1 MKSKAAILNNYGE
14 KLVIDEID
22 VADPQDGEVRVKMR
36 ASGVCHSDL
45 HVIKGDLP
53 IPTPCVLGHEGSGT
67 IEAIGRGVTGLKEG
81 DDVIL
86 SWVPPCGDCHY
97 CVAGKK
103 HLCEHAQMAMF
114 TGGSRLSK
122 GGVPLFSIQGV
133 ASFSERT
140 TLPASGC
147 IPIHNGTSHDVACLV
162 GCGVMTGVG
171 AAINTV
177 QIEAGQTVAVIGC
190 GGVGLNVIQGAAIR
204 GAGQVIA
211 VDRVPAKLELAKQF
225 GATHVVNSASESM
238 VGAIQGLTGGLGVD
252 WAFEVIGI
260 PEVIT
265 EAFMAVKRG
274 GKVVVVG
281 VPPMTA
287 MVTIPGAL
295 LALAEKSLIGS
306 LYGSGDVRR
315 DMPRMLDLYASGK
328 LKLKELVS
336 RRIPLEKIN
345 EAFDAMSGGEIAR
358 SVIIYP

>member
-1 MKSKAAILNNYGE
+1 MKAKAAILNGYNE

-22 VADPQDGEVRVKMR
+22 VADPQEGEVRVKMR
-36 ASGVCHSDL
+36 ASGVCHSDM

-53 IPTPCVLGHEGSGT
+53 IPTPCVLGHEGSAT
-67 IEAIGRGVTGLKEG
+67 VEAVGRGVTTLKEG

-86 SWVPPCGDCHY
+86 SWVPPCGNCHY

-103 HLCEHAQMAMF
+103 YLCEHAQMAML

-122 GGVPLFSIQGV
+122 GGAPLFSIQGV
-133 ASFSERT
+133 ASFAERT

-147 IPIHNGTSHDVACLV
+147 VPIHNGTSHDVACLV

-204 GAGQVIA
+204 GAGQIIA
-211 VDRVPAKLELAKQF
+211 VDRVPAKLELAKKF
-225 GATHVVNSASESM
+225 GATHVVNSANEPMS
-238 VGAIQGLTGGLGVD
+238 GAIQGLTGGLGVD

-281 VPPMTA
+281 VPPMTS

-295 LALAEKSLIGS
+295 LALAEKSVIGS

-315 DMPRMLDLYASGK
+315 DMPRMLDLYAAGK

-336 RRIPLEKIN
+336 RTLPLEKIN
-345 EAFDAMSGGEIAR
+345 DAFDAMKSGEVAR
-358 SVIIYP
+358 SVIVYS

>member
-1 MKSKAAILNNYGE
+1 MKSKAAILLNYNE
-14 KLVIDEID
+14 KLVVDEID
-22 VADPQDGEVRVKMR
+22 VQDPSEGEVRVKMR

-45 HVIKGDLP
+45 HAIKGDLP

-67 IEAIGRGVTGLKEG
+67 IEAIGKGVSGLKEG

-86 SWVPPCGDCHY
+86 SWVPPCGTCSY
-97 CVAGKK
+97 CIAGTT
-103 HLCEHAQMAMF
+103 HLCEAAQMAAILN
-114 TGGSRLSK
+114 SRLAYK
-122 GGVPLFSIQGV
+122 GQSLNSISGV
-133 ASFSERT
+133 ASFSSYT

-147 IPIHNGTSHDVACLV
+147 IPIHNGTPHDVACLV

-177 QIEAGQTVAVIGC
+177 EINAGQTVAVIGC

-204 GAGQVIA
+204 GAGMIIA
-211 VDRVPAKLELAKQF
+211 VDRVASKLELAKKF
-225 GATHVVNSASESM
+225 GATHVVNASDTTASAGIM
-238 VGAIQGLTGGLGVD
+238 ALTNGSGVD

-260 PEVIT
+260 ADLIT
-265 EAFMAVKRG
+265 DCFMAIKRG

-281 VPPMTA
+281 VPPMTS
-287 MVTIPGAL
+287 MVSVPGAL

-306 LYGSGDVRR
+306 LYGSANVRR

-336 RRIPLEKIN
+336 GTLPLERIN
-345 EAFDAMSGGEIAR
+345 DAFDAIKKGEVAR
-358 SVIIYP
+358 TVIVY

>member
-1 MKSKAAILNNYGE
+1 MKSKAAILLNYGE
-14 KLVIDEID
+14 KLVIDDID
-22 VADPQDGEVRVKMR
+22 VADPQEGEVRVRMR
-36 ASGVCHSDL
+36 ASGVCHSDM

-67 IEAIGRGVTGLKEG
+67 IEAVGRGVAGLKEG

-86 SWVPPCGDCHY
+86 SWVPPCGNCAY
-97 CVAGKK
+97 CIAGTK

-114 TGGSRLSK
+114 TGGSRLSR
-122 GGVPLFSIQGV
+122 GGAPLMSIQGV

-147 IPIHNGTSHDVACLV
+147 IPIHNGTTHDVACLV

-177 QIEAGQTVAVIGC
+177 RIEAGQTVAVIGC

-204 GAGQVIA
+204 GAGQIIA
-211 VDRVPAKLELAKQF
+211 IDRVPAKLELAKTF
-225 GATHVVNSASESM
+225 GATHVVNSASEPM
-238 VGAIQGLTGGLGVD
+238 AGAIQAATGGLGVD

-281 VPPMTA
+281 VPPMTS
-287 MVTIPGAL
+287 MVSVPGAL

-315 DMPRMLDLYASGK
+315 DMPRMLDLYKSGK

-336 RRIPLEKIN
+336 RTLPLEKIN
-345 EAFDAMSGGEIAR
+345 DAFDAMNSGEVAR
-358 SVIIYP
+358 SVIVYS